1 MLLETDE
8 SLADSRWHHV
18 VAVQSGSLVNIYVDG
33 LQLAL
38 SAETRASR
46 VAPIG
51 WRA

>member
-18 VAVQSGSLVNIYVDG
+18 VAVRSGSLVNIYVDG
-33 LQLAL
+33 LQLAS
-38 SAETRASR
+38 SAETPR
-46 VAPIG
+46 VTGSAIG